1 MDEKEYR
8 ERIKKMQK
16 KYGDK
21 PYNRFAEAPS
31 PQPKH
36 FDPALL
42 RRAQQRYEEYQAE
55 MRRASRLK
63 GELGANLALQGNKRK

>member
-21 PYNRFAEAPS
+21 PYNRFAEIS
-31 PQPKH
+31 DPQPE
-36 FDPALL
+36 FRDPERV
-42 RRAQQRYEEYQAE
+42 RRAKQRYEEYQAE

-63 GELGANLALQGNKRK
+63 GE